1 MALLFTAVKAK
12 IGNESAEF
20 LIGGEVESEKE
31 FECSTVYQELRD
43 RADDSELEAD
53 MTVYEYGEGERY
65 VASFAE
71 LAYLTLRMENT
82 PNFLESRCN
91 KICEKQMSIDLN
103 DGAMTM

>member
-12 IGNESAEF
+12 IGNESAKF
-20 LIGGEVESEKE
+20 LIGGEVESEKD
-31 FECSTVYQELRD
+31 FECSIVYQELCD
-43 RADDSELEAD
+43 RADGSELEAD
-53 MTVYEYGEGERY
+53 MTVYEYGKGEKY

-91 KICEKQMSIDLN
+91 KICEKQMSFDLN